1 MTTSSASGPIGY
13 KILCER
19 ECRSCG
25 APLGRVWARRLA
37 PGEKPKNRFGR
48 NQTDEEIGERFFR
61 ENPELVDVEWSEIHF
76 SECSAC
82 YSPY

>member
-1 MTTSSASGPIGY
+1 MTISLPSGPIGF
-13 KILCER
+13 KILCEE

-25 APLGRVWARRLA
+25 APLGEVWARRLA

-48 NQTDEEIGERFFR
+48 NQTDKEIGERFFR